1 MARVVILIGAPGAGK
16 GTQANRLSSAC
27 SLPHVSTGDLFR
39 ENIGQETEL
48 GSQAKHYM
56 DEGKLVPD
64 ELVTKMLA
72 DRVAQE
78 DCDAGYLLDGFPR
91 TLPQAE
97 ALEALFTE
105 DEELE
110 LTVIKLDVPDESI
123 VERITGRLLC
133 RRCAHIQHKSFD
145 PPRES
150 GICDE
155 CGGELY
161 QRSDDAADV
170 VKKRLEFYHEQTE
183 PLVGF
188 YTERGVLQN
197 MDGRRSPDEV
207 FEDCVRAIRGES
219 RGPSSREQIRE

>member
-1 MARVVILIGAPGAGK
+1 
-16 GTQANRLSSAC
+16 
-27 SLPHVSTGDLFR
+27 
-39 ENIGQETEL
+39 
-48 GSQAKHYM
+48 
-56 DEGKLVPD
+56 
-64 ELVTKMLA
+64 MLA

-78 DCDAGYLLDGFPR
+78 DCDKGYLLDGFPR

-97 ALEALFTE
+97 ALEDLFAKD
-105 DEELE
+105 DELD
-110 LTVIKLDVPDESI
+110 LTVLTLEVPDEDI
-123 VERITGRLLC
+123 VSRITGRLLC
-133 RRCAHIQHKSFD
+133 RSCAHIQHKSFD

-150 GICDE
+150 GVCDE

-161 QRSDDAADV
+161 QREDDAADV
-170 VKKRLEFYHEQTE
+170 VQKRLDVYHEQTE

-188 YTERGVLQN
+188 YAERGVLQN